1 MLLANLC
8 AALDLPHSA
17 AFFLHSSQG
26 TTLTA
31 HFKAGECFDLNVKH
45 NPDL

>member
-17 AFFLHSSQG
+17 AFFLHASQG
-26 TTLTA
+26 TALNA
-31 HFKAGECFDLNVKH
+31 HFKAGECLALH
-45 NPDL
+45 